1 MYNIRSAIR
10 SKKQKQSPT
19 CGLNTES
26 RGKKRMDSK
35 TRNAYIVHDNGKE
48 TFLFDTVERALK
60 YNLTVKEFEKIM
72 IRDNAGVTIIVRI
85 EARRE

>member
-1 MYNIRSAIR
+1 VETIRKVR
-10 SKKQKQSPT
+10 
-19 CGLNTES
+19 
-26 RGKKRMDSK
+26 KKRMESK

-60 YNLTVKEFEKIM
+60 YNLTVKEYEEIM

-85 EARRE
+85 ETRRE